1 MAGHAR
7 TSNVLIEQFQFETLR
22 VPNHTACRFAEK
34 RGFSAHFW
42 PGGAVPPPRGSPFSK
57 VSRSGPHQ
65 PLSQPRS
72 QAGEEGILSKNHFF
86 QRVTEKQKKRI
97 KKESFS
103 LTRGGCFD
111 TLPLARWA
119 VVQLAGR
126 RILAPLIKVRVL
138 AAQPTK
144 LHSAS
149 PSSSRPRTTAFHAVN
164 GGSNPPGDA
173 KNFNRLQQLS
183 FWVTKIGLQFFL
195 RRPSLEEFLF

>member
-72 QAGEEGILSKNHFF
+72 QAGEGGISSKNHFF
-86 QRVTEKQKKRI
+86 QCVTEKQKKRI

-149 PSSSRPRTTAFHAVN
+149 PSSSRPRTTAFHAVDR
-164 GGSNPPGDA
+164 GSNPLGDA
-173 KNFNRLQQLS
+173 KDF
-183 FWVTKIGLQFFL
+183 KGLH
-195 RRPSLEEFLF
+195 RKV